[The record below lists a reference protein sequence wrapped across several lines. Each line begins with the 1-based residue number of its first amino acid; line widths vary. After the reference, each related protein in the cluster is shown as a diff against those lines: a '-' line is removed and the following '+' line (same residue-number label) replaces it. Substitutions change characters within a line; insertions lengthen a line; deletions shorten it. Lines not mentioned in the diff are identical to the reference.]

1 VIQGESKMGKKRR
14 REGERGGERER
25 VCESEYLMTE
35 LKTIS
40 QCIRFVLTILQ
51 FVNDVTYIWTYLVLP
66 STGYFLRF
74 QSFKSALLENR
85 ISSMGVLPKLY
96 STVFTCYSK
105 AFQLGMVL
113 RAHSQYP
120 FAPQRYIK

>member
-1 VIQGESKMGKKRR
+1 MGKKRR

-25 VCESEYLMTE
+25 VCESECLMTE

-66 STGYFLRF
+66 STGYFLQFR
-74 QSFKSALLENR
+74 SFKSALLENM
-85 ISSMGVLPKLY
+85 ISSMGCFKN
-96 STVFTCYSK
+96 
-105 AFQLGMVL
+105 
-113 RAHSQYP
+113 
-120 FAPQRYIK
+120 YILQFSHAIVRLSNLEWF